1 MPPQSSHKR
10 RKYFGAKKSFS
21 IYRQDRLPP
30 LRADRKIQKYF
41 YSFRSPCYDISDPKW
56 RNNKAMNHHN
66 EDQLTLSEI
75 LFWCRALCYAGLS
88 PQLFILSI
96 DFWQLSRLDCRF
108 SIEHLMLLILDLYF
122 QDLKVTGETADQGPC
137 QAVKQN
143 KTNFLVSASS
153 HKTSRYPTPSQ
164 ILW

>member
-1 MPPQSSHKR
+1 MNCRCRAEEMTRKQSKCL
-10 RKYFGAKKSFS
+10 KYFPWLS
-21 IYRQDRLPP
+21 L
-30 LRADRKIQKYF
+30 
-41 YSFRSPCYDISDPKW
+41 SPCYDISDPKW
-56 RNNKAMNHHN
+56 RNNKAMNQHN